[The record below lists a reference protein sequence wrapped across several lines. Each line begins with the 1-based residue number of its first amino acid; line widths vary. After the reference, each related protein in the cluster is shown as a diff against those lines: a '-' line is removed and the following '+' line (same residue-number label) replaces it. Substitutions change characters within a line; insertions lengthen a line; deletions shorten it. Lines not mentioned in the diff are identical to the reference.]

1 MFEGGGGIAGLNA
14 DCVVV
19 GCITELDEPIMP
31 NGEGAIGWERGI
43 DVILGVEDVDSDDCV
58 R

>member
-1 MFEGGGGIAGLNA
+1 MNA